1 MNEPSTTPNREVPLH
16 VLLRERRIEL
26 GLRQAEIAESLN
38 VTAEAVTLWER
49 GRRRMELGKFPRIA
63 ATLEL
68 DAKELCARALAEYH
82 PGFFATLFGNAGAAA
97 VAR

>member
-1 MNEPSTTPNREVPLH
+1 
-16 VLLRERRIEL
+16 
-26 GLRQAEIAESLN
+26 
-38 VTAEAVTLWER
+38 
-49 GRRRMELGKFPRIA
+49 MELGKFPRIA